1 LISPKISI
9 IIPVYNVEAYLEE
22 CLDSILTQDLSDIEI
37 ICVNDGSTDHS
48 LEILKRYAEN
58 DKRIII
64 ITQENSGP
72 GRARNI
78 GLKKARGEY
87 IFFQD
92 SDDYLLTSNAFSV
105 LYTAANGQDLDIV
118 SANFAEANDTKKV
131 SYIKWKIGIVSDGK
145 HFLQNT
151 RTNPSACAKL
161 YKRSYLDSIRF
172 SFDETIFYEDSEAF
186 PRFYYHA
193 TRVSHINASLYFYRQ
208 RPNSIM
214 TQNVNLKHFI
224 GLKTIITTYT
234 ALLENETDN
243 NFQKYL
249 KKQMYNNVLYFN
261 QLMLRSDIPS
271 SIIDEIYNQ
280 IKNKLPFSKLE
291 LFLVQNDEKFI
302 QYVRRDSKH
311 KFSHP
316 IIYMLRKLRKI
327 LI

>member
-1 LISPKISI
+1 MPLKVSVIT
-9 IIPVYNVEAYLEE
+9 PVYNVETYLEE

-105 LYTAANGQDLDIV
+105 LYTAASGQDLDIV
-118 SANFAEANDTKKV
+118 SSNFATLKEENQESHAKRTA
-131 SYIKWKIGIVSDGK
+131 GIISDGK
-145 HFLQNT
+145 RFLQSGETNT
-151 RTNPSACAKL
+151 SAWAKL
-161 YKRSYLDSIRF
+161 YKHAYLDTIHF
-172 SFDETIFYEDSEAF
+172 MFDETIFYEDSEAF
-186 PRFYYHA
+186 PRFYINA
-193 TRVSHINASLYFYRQ
+193 SRVSHIDAVFYAYRQ
-208 RPNSIM
+208 RPNSII
-214 TQNVNLKHFI
+214 TQNVTLKHFA
-224 GLKTIITTYT
+224 GLKAIITTYT

-243 NFQKYL
+243 SFQKYL

-271 SIIDEIYNQ
+271 SIIDEIYKQ